1 LIPAV
6 VGVVAVAAACV
17 GWAWF
22 RFGSLRDAWLYAGGA
37 RVVIDR
43 SALAL
48 PTGNVG
54 DTQAAVFR
62 LRNLTS
68 QPVKVLGASVSCDCV
83 STEKLPAEVPPGGA
97 HDLRSTV
104 HLDGRVTG
112 PFEQF
117 VTYYTDHPSA
127 PALRVTI
134 RGHVRAPE
142 TKGGGDHGPEDHR

>member
-1 LIPAV
+1 M
-6 VGVVAVAAACV
+6 GV
-17 GWAWF
+17 F

-37 RVVIDR
+37 RVAIDR

-54 DTQAAVFR
+54 DTESAVFR
-62 LRNLTS
+62 LRNLTT

-83 STEKLPAEVPPGGA
+83 STEKLPAEVPPGGSLL
-97 HDLRSTV
+97 LRSAV

-117 VTYYTDHPSA
+117 VTYDTDHSSA
-127 PALRVTI
+127 PSLRVTI
-134 RGHVRAPE
+134 RGHVRTTA
-142 TKGGGDHGPEDHR
+142 TKGVVDPAEGK